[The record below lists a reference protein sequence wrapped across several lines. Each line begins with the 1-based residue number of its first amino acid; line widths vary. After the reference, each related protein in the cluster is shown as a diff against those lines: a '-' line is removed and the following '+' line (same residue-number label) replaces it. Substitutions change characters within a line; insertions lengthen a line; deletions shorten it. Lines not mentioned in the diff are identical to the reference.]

1 MSEKNMPQNQNENRI
16 SAENTEDTEHTK
28 EFKLGSEDFGQTKEF
43 KIEKKDSALA
53 DQGEENRE
61 ITGNEE
67 AVASKDFS
75 AEEKSEQPETSVEA
89 DVADT
94 ADYTETEQDE
104 EIKSEKKRTSFK
116 DLPKS
121 AKIAIITAVTV
132 VVISLIIVILV
143 IVLKKDNIE
152 NNGILVYRKGSE
164 CIIRIDGK
172 ELSLG
177 SEQADNFKADKDT
190 KRVYYT
196 IPSAQSEDY
205 YDLYYVQLT
214 KNEITKPALID
225 NAIENGYGVMDDK
238 VVYLKYNIKT
248 YADDCNIC
256 DMESKSITAISS
268 NVNGFYCLGNDE
280 VYFTKPDGEN
290 FSLYNYSGE
299 TPKEVTRNVTEIQ
312 CFSDADKPH
321 IIYQTKT
328 ETLNASSLFVAYA
341 GEEPELICDNAYMVA
356 FDYYKPGGNLY
367 YFTDSQESISWSYVI
382 SDKYYESDS
391 EIKKPVLSGF
401 GNSNSYSDYQ
411 ETLLAYVEKT
421 ARDKIRAALDETA
434 VNGGL
439 EAPVFTAFA
448 YNGKTVKLV
457 EGIDPSRVYSYAS
470 FGEPKIVYE
479 KTTIKQGTTD
489 VATLGEMAKRSGI
502 DEAIAY
508 AKSLVT
514 ECVEAQGMAVAVN
527 SSNGALSFDLKEYDK
542 GRTVFRF
549 SEEGNSLFAVV
560 SDIQGGKYSLYC
572 NTFGKSGVSTG
583 VPVSANIKSNSVAV
597 NGESVVYIIADIGK
611 ETGDVFSF
619 SNGTNSKISN
629 SASEFFVDK
638 SKNVF
643 VIKNAL
649 PYEESIK
656 GDFYTQFNGSETQ
669 IGSDVLLP
677 SFISREDGASAF
689 VQEDAN
695 GDSKL
700 MIYFNGETTEVCA
713 GATQLLLY
721 M

>member
-16 SAENTEDTEHTK
+16 SAEDTEHTK
-28 EFKLGSEDFGQTKEF
+28 EFKLNSEDIGKTKEF
-43 KIEKKDSALA
+43 KIEKKDSVLTE
-53 DQGEENRE
+53 QITENEKIPEGNE
-61 ITGNEE
+61 ITSSEE
-67 AVASKDFS
+67 SLE
-75 AEEKSEQPETSVEA
+75 EEKSEQSETPCEA
-89 DVADT
+89 DVSDLINEEA
-94 ADYTETEQDE
+94 TEQGE
-104 EIKSEKKRTSFK
+104 QAELKKKRTSFK

-121 AKIAIITAVTV
+121 AKIAIITAAV
-132 VVISLIIVILV
+132 VVAISLVIVILV

-177 SEQADNFKADKDT
+177 SEEADNFKADKGT

-196 IPSAQSEDY
+196 IPSAQSKDY
-205 YDLYYVQLT
+205 YDLYYVQLV
-214 KNEITKPALID
+214 KDEITGPALID
-225 NAIENGYGVMDDK
+225 NAIENSYGVMDDK

-248 YADDCNIC
+248 YADDCNVC

-280 VYFTKPDGEN
+280 VYFTKPNGEN
-290 FSLYNYSGE
+290 FSLYSYSGE
-299 TPKEVTRNVTEIQ
+299 TPEEVTRNVTEIQ
-312 CFSDADKPH
+312 CYSETDKPH
-321 IIYQTKT
+321 IIYQTKQ
-328 ETLNASSLFVAYA
+328 EDRINATSLFVAYA
-341 GEEPELICDNAYMVA
+341 GERPEMICDNAYMVA

-391 EIKKPVLSGF
+391 EIKKPTLSGF
-401 GNSNSYSDYQ
+401 GNNGSLSDYQ
-411 ETLLAYVEKT
+411 ETMLNYIEKT
-421 ARDKIRAALDETA
+421 ARDKIRVALNETA
-434 VNGGL
+434 VNGGM
-439 EAPVFTAFA
+439 ETPVFTAFA

-457 EGIDPSRVYSYAS
+457 EGIDPSRVYSYAL

-479 KTTIKQGTTD
+479 KTTIKQGATD

-514 ECVEAQGMAVAVN
+514 ECVDTQGMAVAVA
-527 SSNGALSFDLKEYDK
+527 NGSEALSFELKGYDK
-542 GRTVFRF
+542 SRTVFRF

-560 SDIQGGKYSLYC
+560 SDTQGGKYSLYC
-572 NTFGKSGVSTG
+572 NTFGESGVSTS

-597 NGESVVYIIADIGK
+597 NGEAIVYIIADTGK

-619 SNGTNSKISN
+619 SGGTNSKISN

-643 VIKNAL
+643 VIKNAV

-656 GDFYTQFNGSETQ
+656 GDFYTQFDGSETQ
-669 IGSDVLLP
+669 IGSNVILS
-677 SFISREDGASAF
+677 SFISKEGGAAAF
-689 VQEDAN
+689 VEEDAN
-695 GDSKL
+695 GESKL
-700 MIYFNGETTEVCA
+700 MIYFNGKTTEVCT